1 MSTKLKVYVYK
12 FTKDFKIAYYYD
24 LSATIIY
31 VDSKWNSGHWQ
42 QNIPRYA

>member
-31 VDSKWNSGHWQ
+31 VDSK
-42 QNIPRYA
+42 